1 MKMIAADYD
10 LLKALVVRVVDYNK
24 APDET
29 PAQFVE
35 RYAEHMQ
42 VKHPGIKDKYMACR
56 WQLFH
61 AAVRQPNEHDGQR
74 FTGERSSMF
83 GFYGKLS
90 VYLNDNH
97 IDTALRQIVR
107 EMTA

>member
-42 VKHPGIKDKYMACR
+42 VKHPNIKDKFKACR

-61 AAVRQPNEHDGQR
+61 VALKPAAGITWDSFSTCPYCGGNFYKVIGTNHK
-74 FTGERSSMF
+74 GEAEVTTTN
-83 GFYGKLS
+83 YE
-90 VYLNDNH
+90 V
-97 IDTALRQIVR
+97 
-107 EMTA
+107 